1 MQVVVPGVIFPPI
14 SYCLLL
20 QQNNTTIDGWAYYHK
35 QSIRNHFS
43 ILSANGR
50 LTLTIPIT
58 SIKGKLVPLNDI
70 CIESG
75 TWHRPLLTAL
85 QSAYGKSP
93 FYFYF
98 KDEIES
104 MMSSMPGS
112 NLYETQIHVLKWLR
126 KYLGFPELQETE
138 QWEISTPELDFRKL
152 KKKWELNTPIQSYHQ
167 VFMDRFQ
174 FESDLSILDLL
185 FNLGPQAKNYLREHP
200 ILSIPQA

>member
-50 LTLTIPIT
+50 LTLTIPIS

-70 CIESG
+70 SIESG
-75 TWHRPLLTAL
+75 SWHRPLLTAL

-98 KDEIES
+98 KDEIELILKE
-104 MMSSMPGS
+104 MPGQ
-112 NLYETQIHVLKWLR
+112 NLYNTQIRVMQWLG

-138 QWEISTPELDFRKL
+138 QWEISTPELDLRKL
-152 KKKWELNTPIQSYHQ
+152 KKKWELNTPIQTYHQ
-167 VFMDRFQ
+167 VFMDRFD

-185 FNLGPQAKNYLREHP
+185 FNLGPQAKSFLQNHP
-200 ILSIPQA
+200 VISIPQA